1 MLSRLW
7 MSWCRNGDDDA
18 VDSAEGWCVVA
29 VVKMAVEARGIVDRL
44 DPVKRS
50 IFEVVGLDAAVLTY
64 LAVLFDTATLGKL
77 CLAVLTG
84 TYLDFVKTTVGTKF
98 FLGYG

>member
-50 IFEVVGLDAAVLTY
+50 IFEVGRRTRRKVIPAAG
-64 LAVLFDTATLGKL
+64 DG
-77 CLAVLTG
+77 G
-84 TYLDFVKTTVGTKF
+84 WRRWPDMG
-98 FLGYG
+98 G

>member
-18 VDSAEGWCVVA
+18 VDSVVGWGVVA

-50 IFEVVGLDAAVLTY
+50 IFEVGRRTRRKVIPAIGDGGRTWEGRERGEV
-64 LAVLFDTATLGKL
+64 VCVCIKMEM
-77 CLAVLTG
+77 
-84 TYLDFVKTTVGTKF
+84 K
-98 FLGYG
+98 